1 MRYFIY
7 LSYDGAC
14 YHGWQIQ
21 PNGISVQEVLNKALS
36 TLLRTPVEVTGA
48 GRTDAGVNASLMVAH
63 FDTTQTVDDNL
74 RYRLNKFVPADIA
87 IHKIVPVKDDAHARF
102 SATSR
107 TYHYYIITEKSP
119 FEPYAYRFPQPLD
132 FDKMNEAAATLF
144 DYTDFT
150 SFSKLHTDV
159 KTNNC
164 RIMYARWEQVA
175 DPLCLA
181 SMLSTERPAPR
192 MALPIEGEMPSGQR
206 GAVKWQFTITADR
219 FLRNM
224 VRAIV
229 GTLLDVGRGVL
240 SIEQFREIIEKKDRC
255 SAGTSVPGNALFLA
269 DITYPEDVFLEHE

>member
-1 MRYFIY
+1 MRFFIY
-7 LSYDGAC
+7 LSYDGAR

-21 PNGISVQEVLNKALS
+21 PNGISVQEVLGKALS
-36 TLLRTPVEVTGA
+36 TLLRQPIEVTGA

-63 FDTTQTVDDNL
+63 FDTKAPLLSPQGGKSL
-74 RYRLNKFVPADIA
+74 RDGNSSPLGEVGRGLAQRLNKFLPSDIA
-87 IHKIVPVKDDAHARF
+87 IHKIVPVKPDAHARF

-107 TYHYYIITEKSP
+107 TYHYYITTEKSP
-119 FEPYAYRFPQPLD
+119 FEHYAYRFSQPLD
-132 FDKMNEAAATLF
+132 FDLMNEAAQTLF

-164 RIMYARWEQVA
+164 RIMAAEWTRVS
-175 DPLCLA
+175 PF
-181 SMLSTERPAPR
+181 
-192 MALPIEGEMPSGQR
+192 
-206 GAVKWQFTITADR
+206 KWQFTITADR

-240 SIEQFREIIEKKDRC
+240 TIQQFREIIEKKDRC
-255 SAGTSVPGNALFLA
+255 SAGMSVPGNALFLS
-269 DITYPEDVFLEHE
+269 DVTYPDDIFIEHK

>member
-7 LSYDGAC
+7 LSYDGAR

-21 PNGISVQEVLNKALS
+21 PNGISVQEVLNKALP
-36 TLLRTPVEVTGA
+36 TLLREPIEVTGA

-63 FDTTQTVDDNL
+63 FDCQQTTDNGQL
-74 RYRLNKFVPADIA
+74 TYRLNKLLPPDIV
-87 IHKIVPVKDDAHARF
+87 IHKIQQVKDDAHARF

-132 FDKMNEAAATLF
+132 FDRMNEAAKTLF
-144 DYTDFT
+144 DYIDFT

-164 RIMYARWEQVA
+164 HIITARWEQ
-175 DPLCLA
+175 
-181 SMLSTERPAPR
+181 LS
-192 MALPIEGEMPSGQR
+192 PI
-206 GAVKWQFTITADR
+206 KWQFTITADR

-240 SIEQFREIIEKKDRC
+240 TIEQFREIIEKKDRC

-269 DITYPEDVFLEHE
+269 DVTYPEEIFDI

>member
-7 LSYDGAC
+7 LSYDGAR

-36 TLLRTPVEVTGA
+36 TLLREPIEVTGA

-63 FDTTQTVDDNL
+63 FDCQQTTDNGQL
-74 RYRLNKFVPADIA
+74 TYRLNKLLPPDIV
-87 IHKIVPVKDDAHARF
+87 IHKIQQVKDDAHARF

-119 FEPYAYRFPQPLD
+119 FEPYAYRFPQPID
-132 FDKMNEAAATLF
+132 FDRMNEAAQTLF
-144 DYTDFT
+144 DYIDFT

-164 RIMYARWEQVA
+164 RIITARWEQ
-175 DPLCLA
+175 
-181 SMLSTERPAPR
+181 LS
-192 MALPIEGEMPSGQR
+192 PI
-206 GAVKWQFTITADR
+206 KWQFTITADR

-240 SIEQFREIIEKKDRC
+240 TIEQFREIIEKKDRC

-269 DITYPEDVFLEHE
+269 DVTYPEETFDI

>member
-7 LSYDGAC
+7 LSYDGGR

-36 TLLRTPVEVTGA
+36 TLLREPVEVTGA

-63 FDTTQTVDDNL
+63 FDTAQTALGNL
-74 RYRLNKFVPADIA
+74 CYRLNKFLPADIA
-87 IHKIVPVKDDAHARF
+87 VQKIIKVTPDAHARF

-107 TYHYYIITEKSP
+107 TYHYYIVTEKSP
-119 FEPYAYRFPQPLD
+119 FEHYAYRFPQPLD
-132 FDKMNEAAATLF
+132 FDKMNEAAQTLF

-164 RIMYARWEQVA
+164 RIMAARWEQV
-175 DPLCLA
+175 
-181 SMLSTERPAPR
+181 S
-192 MALPIEGEMPSGQR
+192 PS
-206 GAVKWQFTITADR
+206 KWQFTITADR

-240 SIEQFREIIEKKDRC
+240 TISQFRKIIEKRDRC
-255 SAGTSVPGNALFLA
+255 SAGTSMPGNALFLA
-269 DITYPEDVFLEHE
+269 DVTYPEEIFKTW

>member
-1 MRYFIY
+1 MRFFIY
-7 LSYDGAC
+7 LSYDGAR

-21 PNGISVQEVLNKALS
+21 PNGISVQEVLGKALS
-36 TLLRTPVEVTGA
+36 TLLREPIEVTGA

-63 FDTTQTVDDNL
+63 FDTKAPLDSPSAWAG
-74 RYRLNKFVPADIA
+74 RLNKFLPSDIA
-87 IHKIVPVKDDAHARF
+87 ISSVRKVKSDAHARF

-107 TYHYYIITEKSP
+107 TYHYYVITAKSP

-132 FDKMNEAAATLF
+132 FKKMNEAAQTLF
-144 DYTDFT
+144 DYIDFT

-164 RIMYARWEQVA
+164 RIMHAEWTQV
-175 DPLCLA
+175 
-181 SMLSTERPAPR
+181 S
-192 MALPIEGEMPSGQR
+192 PI
-206 GAVKWQFTITADR
+206 KWQFTITADR

-240 SIEQFREIIEKKDRC
+240 TIEQFRAIIEKKDRC
-255 SAGTSVPGNALFLA
+255 SAGTSVPGNALFLS
-269 DITYPEDVFLEHE
+269 DITYPENVFDL

>member
-7 LSYDGAC
+7 LSYDGAR

-36 TLLRTPVEVTGA
+36 TLLREPIEVTGA

-63 FDTTQTVDDNL
+63 FDCQQATDNGQL
-74 RYRLNKFVPADIA
+74 TYRLNKLLPPDIV
-87 IHKIVPVKDDAHARF
+87 IHKILQVKDDAHARF

-132 FDKMNEAAATLF
+132 FDRMNEAAQTLF
-144 DYTDFT
+144 DYIDFT

-164 RIMYARWEQVA
+164 RIITARWEQ
-175 DPLCLA
+175 
-181 SMLSTERPAPR
+181 LS
-192 MALPIEGEMPSGQR
+192 PI
-206 GAVKWQFTITADR
+206 KWQFTITADR

-240 SIEQFREIIEKKDRC
+240 TIEQFREIIEKKDRC

-269 DITYPEDVFLEHE
+269 DVTYPEEIFDI

>member
-7 LSYDGAC
+7 LSYDGAR

-21 PNGISVQEVLNKALS
+21 PNGISVQEVLGKALS
-36 TLLRTPVEVTGA
+36 TLLREPIEVTGA

-63 FDTTQTVDDNL
+63 FDTTQETDEQL
-74 RYRLNKFVPADIA
+74 AYRLNKFLPQDIA

-102 SATSR
+102 SAISR
-107 TYHYYIITEKSP
+107 TYIYNIVTAKTP
-119 FEPYAYRFPQPLD
+119 FDPYAYRFPQPLD
-132 FDKMNEAAATLF
+132 FDLMNEAAKTLF

-164 RIMYARWEQVA
+164 RIMHAQWTQVNSQRSTLN
-175 DPLCLA
+175 PQ
-181 SMLSTERPAPR
+181 LST
-192 MALPIEGEMPSGQR
+192 S
-206 GAVKWQFTITADR
+206 KWQFTITADR

-240 SIEQFREIIEKKDRC
+240 TIQQFREIIERKDRC

-269 DITYPEDVFLEHE
+269 DITYPEEIFKL